1 MSGFRSPARTV
12 PGVMLPLLVAVLVT
26 LLVTVTACGDGA
38 PSTDAST
45 TSATSAA
52 PSPSST
58 GTPSATSASPSSTP
72 TGSTPASP
80 GATTGSATDIP
91 YGVGSVLAVVG
102 VGHDSALNLRAGPG
116 TTFAV
121 LSTVAP
127 LGGGLVATGRGWQ
140 VPGARLWAEVSV
152 GGTTGWASLEFLA
165 VRDGTDDLTARVVEA
180 SKGRPTAPDM
190 EQLGLKVAKALASTE
205 PPSSIVMAKAPTLGD
220 LGEVTYDV
228 VGLGDDSVSALRLV
242 VFGAPVDAGGF
253 SLKSVEATSYCA
265 RGTPAGG
272 ELCP

>member
-1 MSGFRSPARTV
+1 MTDLRSA
-12 PGVMLPLLVAVLVT
+12 PGTLP
-26 LLVTVTACGDGA
+26 VTVFSVLAMVLLTVSGCGDGA
-38 PSTDAST
+38 SSVDGSTG
-45 TSATSAA
+45 SATSAA

-58 GTPSATSASPSSTP
+58 ATATATSTASPSSTP
-72 TGSTPASP
+72 SSSATVSP
-80 GATTGSATDIP
+80 GATTGSAADIP
-91 YGVGSVLAVVG
+91 YGVGSVMSVVG

-140 VPGARLWAEVSV
+140 VPGARLWAEVTV

-165 VRDGTDDLTARVVEA
+165 VRDGTDDATARVVELL
-180 SKGRPTAPDM
+180 KGRPTAPDM
-190 EQLGLKVAKALASTE
+190 EQLGMKVARSLASTE
-205 PPSSIVMAKAPTLGD
+205 PASSITMAKAPTLGD

-228 VGLGDDSVSALRLV
+228 VGLGDDSVSAMRLV
-242 VFGAPVDAGGF
+242 VFGAPIDGGGF